1 MYFTLCFCIFL
12 SALCSR
18 NHRIVLSIQS
28 LYNPP
33 LIHSHHFYHWRWRQC
48 VPPKHKDIFATTAWH
63 RNWEKKIQTG
73 GMFWWKEMLQL
84 TPSLKKALI
93 WQHLTCVV
101 FPDPVSPLMSN
112 TWLLLIEC
120 IISSLIDQIG
130 RACLNGSNSR
140 FIAAY
145 GTCGIP
151 LFKRPIHL
159 FSSFTEK
166 SKLN

>member
-1 MYFTLCFCIFL
+1 MLLYI
-12 SALCSR
+12 SQCSMFQKSP
-18 NHRIVLSIQS
+18 NFPIYTIPVQS
-28 LYNPP
+28 TSHSFSSLLP
-33 LIHSHHFYHWRWRQC
+33 LKMETVCSFKTQRYICHSCMASKLR
-48 VPPKHKDIFATTAWH
+48 
-63 RNWEKKIQTG
+63 KKIQTG
-73 GMFWWKEMLQL
+73 GMFWWKEMWQL

-112 TWLLLIEC
+112 SWLLLIEWT
-120 IISSLIDQIG
+120 ISSLIDQIG

-159 FSSFTEK
+159 FISFTEK